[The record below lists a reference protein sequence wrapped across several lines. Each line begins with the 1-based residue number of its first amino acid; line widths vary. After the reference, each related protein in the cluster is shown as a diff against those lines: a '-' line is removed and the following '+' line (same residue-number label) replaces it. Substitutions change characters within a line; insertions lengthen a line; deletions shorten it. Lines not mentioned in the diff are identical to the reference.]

1 MSRIAAAFE
10 KASRERRAAFI
21 AYLTA
26 GDPSGEETV
35 AMARALERA
44 GADILEMGVP
54 FSDPIADGP
63 VLQRSAER
71 ALASGTTL
79 NGVFEMARTIR
90 RETKLALVLFTYLN
104 PLLRAGL
111 GASARRAREAGFDA
125 VLVTDLP
132 PEEAGQFQPALRS
145 AGLDTVFL
153 VSPTSPAT
161 RMNSAAR
168 LSSGF
173 LYVVSRSGTTGARLE
188 LPRGLRDTVRRSR
201 RAAGPLPIA
210 LGFGISTPETA
221 RRASR
226 LADGVVV
233 GSALVRAAA
242 EAAKAGKSPERAVES
257 LARSLV
263 EACRRE
269 RVETRESRVESKA
282 KARGH
287 GTLDSGL

>member
-1 MSRIAAAFE
+1 MKKSDSCVGRIAAIFE
-10 KASRERRAAFI
+10 RAHRERRAAFI

-26 GDPSGEETV
+26 GDPSAEATV
-35 AMARALERA
+35 EMARALARA
-44 GADILEMGVP
+44 GTDILELGVP

-79 NGVFEMARTIR
+79 ARVFEMARVIR
-90 RETKLALVLFTYLN
+90 SETNLGLVLFSYLN
-104 PLLRAGL
+104 PLLRPGI
-111 GASARRAREAGFDA
+111 GRSARDARAAGFDA

-132 PEEAGQFQPALRS
+132 PEEAGQIQPALRS

-153 VSPTSPAT
+153 VSPTSPAS
-161 RMNSAAR
+161 RMSEASR

-173 LYVVSRSGTTGARLE
+173 LYVVSRSGTTGVRSE
-188 LPRGLRDTVRRSR
+188 LSRGLRETIGRAR
-201 RAAGPLPIA
+201 RAAGSLPIA

-233 GSALVRAAA
+233 GSALMRAV
-242 EAAKAGKSPERAVES
+242 EVAGEGREKAVES
-257 LARSLV
+257 LAGALAA
-263 EACRRE
+263 ACRRSGRTVE
-269 RVETRESRVESKA
+269 SRLSRVET
-282 KARGH
+282 
-287 GTLDSGL
+287 